1 MKKFF
6 QKASNHLMVGI
17 SVIIPLMIGSTLGK
31 YVPQLIGSMMGVDV
45 TSGTATG
52 FVGIALTNMYSLFN
66 AGLNLVNPILGA
78 FIAFS
83 IGGKSSAAIAFLA
96 ASYANNTG
104 QGFLGALIAAFV
116 AGYATVWSQK
126 HIKLPGNFAMIGAML
141 ITPLIASVVTALV
154 VAGIMSQPLIA
165 LNSGLMNWLIALS
178 TGGTSKV
185 ILAIVIGVMI
195 SSDLGGPI
203 NKACLMATIAV
214 MAQGITLPA
223 VFMLG
228 ALPIPTL
235 GYALATTIRKNKFSE
250 FFQGN
255 SVGTWTMGIVGLTEG
270 AIPFTLIHPLKLIP
284 VNCIGTA
291 LGCVVMALT
300 NVGMKDVFP
309 SVPGVL
315 ASLFLKNGWGYLL
328 GLLVGALF
336 IAIFSTMLVDFTN
349 AGNEEVE
356 TNEEDI
362 EISFE

>member
-17 SVIIPLMIGSTLGK
+17 SVIIPLMLGSTLGK
-31 YVPQLIGSMMGVDV
+31 YVTQLIGSMLGINVA
-45 TSGTATG
+45 SGTATG
-52 FVGIALTNMYSLFN
+52 FLGVALTNMYSLFN
-66 AGLNLVNPILGA
+66 TGLSLINPILGA

-96 ASYANNTG
+96 ASYANSTG
-104 QGFLGALIAAFV
+104 QGFIGAVIAAFV
-116 AGYATVWSQK
+116 AGYVTVWSQK
-126 HIKLPGNFAMIGAML
+126 HIKLPGTFAMVGAMI
-141 ITPLIASVVTALV
+141 ITPLISAVVTALV
-154 VAGIMSQPLIA
+154 VAGIMSQPLTA
-165 LNSGLMNWLIALS
+165 LNNGLMNWLMALS

-185 ILAIVIGVMI
+185 ILAIVVGVMI

-203 NKACLMATIAV
+203 NKACLMACIAL
-214 MAQGITLPA
+214 MSQGVTLPLI
-223 VFMLG
+223 FMLG
-228 ALPIPTL
+228 AMPIPTL

-255 SVGTWTMGIVGLTEG
+255 GVGCWAMGIVGLTEG
-270 AIPFTLIHPLKLIP
+270 AIPFTLINPLKLIP
-284 VNCIGTA
+284 VNIIGTA
-291 LGCVVMALT
+291 LGCVVIALT
-300 NVGMKDVFP
+300 NVGMKDVLP

-315 ASLFLKNGWGYLL
+315 VSLFLKNGWGYLL
-328 GLLVGALF
+328 GLAVGALF
-336 IAIFSTMLVDFTN
+336 IAVFSTMLVDFTT